1 MTRACFHCHQPV
13 PEGLN
18 LHVDIM
24 GQSQPMCCYGCQAVA
39 QTIVEQDLE
48 SFYKFRQTENNNILP
63 LVPDELQKD
72 DLSIYDEPEVQ
83 AEFSFSSAN
92 GQEAWLAIEG
102 MTCAACAW
110 LIEKHLQQQPGIQ
123 KVFVNSSTD
132 RLRVTWNKEKLL
144 LSTILNEIE
153 NIGYRARPFKEGEL
167 EEQFQKRRK
176 GLIRRLGVAGI
187 ASMQTM
193 MVAFGLYYDDIDST
207 TRLYF
212 WWVSLLFSAPVFVYS
227 CQPFYA
233 NAIKA
238 LRTRTLNMDVPV
250 SIAIIFAFFASMY
263 ATITNQGEVY
273 FECVT
278 MFAFF
283 LLTGRYLEL
292 LAKHKAI
299 TDAANLMKLTPS
311 FAEVWHEEQWQTK
324 PVHQLSAGD
333 KVRVKPGSVI
343 PIDGEIETQK
353 VYVNEAQLTGE
364 SHPIPKAKGE
374 NVYAGSLN
382 LDTPLQLIVTKP
394 YQDSLLA
401 KIIQLQDD
409 ALALKPKAIDVADR
423 IGRNLVLGT
432 LIIALI
438 TYITWLWVDADRAFW
453 ILLSVLVATCPCAL
467 ALASPTA
474 VSSAVS
480 RLNRLGVLLKNAD
493 ASTNVNAIKTICF
506 DKTGTLT
513 EGHFKITDSW
523 FAESEHQNKWLTLAC
538 ELESW
543 SEHPIS
549 KAFTA
554 RDSETYLQN
563 VENIPGKGLYAE
575 YQAKQILI
583 GSHAFLAQH
592 KIPMACTLP
601 SANVY
606 MAYNGELVAAWRVD
620 DQLRNDAKSTISA
633 LSQQGYHCVM
643 LTGDNDGR
651 AQEIAD
657 KVGIKEVHAGLTPQD
672 KLSKLQE
679 MQRSTPV
686 LMVGDGINDGPVLAG
701 ANVSVTFSAG
711 SELAQA
717 SSDVVILNQKLSS
730 LVYFIQ
736 YSKRLARVIFQNFIW
751 AFGYNGIILPLAAF
765 GFVDPLIAML
775 GMSASS
781 LIVITNSLRLIRK

>member
-1 MTRACFHCHQPV
+1 MSTPCFHCHQPV
-13 PEGLN
+13 PDGLN
-18 LHVDIM
+18 LHVEIM
-24 GQSQPMCCYGCQAVA
+24 GQRQPMCCYGCQAVA

-48 SFYKFRQTENNNILP
+48 SFYKFRQTENNSILP

-72 DLSIYDEPEVQ
+72 DLSIYDEPEIQ
-83 AEFSFSSAN
+83 AEFSFNSDE
-92 GQEAWLAIEG
+92 GKEAWLAVEG

-110 LIEKHLQQQPGIQ
+110 LIEKHLQQLTGIK

-132 RLRVTWNKEKLL
+132 RLRVTWDTEQLQ
-144 LSTILNEIE
+144 LSKILNEIE
-153 NIGYRARPFKEGEL
+153 NVGYRARPFKEGEL
-167 EEQFQKRRK
+167 EEQFQRRRK

-238 LRTRTLNMDVPV
+238 LRTKTLNMDVPV
-250 SIAIIFAFFASMY
+250 SIAIIFAFVASMY
-263 ATITNQGEVY
+263 ATVTDQGEVY

-292 LAKHKAI
+292 LAKQKAI

-311 FAEVWHEEQWQTK
+311 FAEVWRHERWQSM
-324 PVHQLSAGD
+324 PVHQVNVGD
-333 KVRVKPGSVI
+333 RVRVKPGTVI
-343 PIDGEIETQK
+343 PIDGDTDVQAA
-353 VYVNEAQLTGE
+353 YVNEAQLTGE
-364 SHPIPKAKGE
+364 SQPIPKTEGQP
-374 NVYAGSLN
+374 VYAGSIN

-401 KIIQLQDD
+401 KIIKLQDD
-409 ALALKPKAIDVADR
+409 ALALKPKSIDVADR

-432 LIIALI
+432 LIIALF
-438 TYITWLWVDADRAFW
+438 TYLAWLWIDPTRAFW
-453 ILLSVLVATCPCAL
+453 IVLSVLVATCPCAL

-480 RLNRLGVLLKNAD
+480 RLNRLGVLLKNAE
-493 ASTNVNAIKTICF
+493 ASGNVNAIRTICF

-513 EGHFKITDSW
+513 EGQFKITESWYADSAQKEQW
-523 FAESEHQNKWLTLAC
+523 FQLAC

-543 SEHPIS
+543 SEHPIA
-549 KAFTA
+549 KAFYSKVNSKSLA
-554 RDSETYLQN
+554 HI
-563 VENIPGKGLYAE
+563 ENIPGQGLWAQ
-575 YQAKQILI
+575 YQNKPII
-583 GSHAFLAQH
+583 MGSEGFLLQH
-592 KIPMACTLP
+592 NIPVGSVLEN
-601 SANVY
+601 ANVY
-606 MAYNGELVAAWRVD
+606 MAFEGEVIAAWRVD
-620 DQLRNDAKSTISA
+620 DELRIDAKTTIGT
-633 LSQQGYHCVM
+633 LTELGYHCVM
-643 LTGDNDGR
+643 LTGDNVNR
-651 AQEIAD
+651 AA
-657 KVGIKEVHAGLTPQD
+657 KVAEKLGMNEVHAELTPE
-672 KLSKLQE
+672 SKLTKLRS
-679 MQRSTPV
+679 MQDLGPV

-730 LVYFIQ
+730 LVHFLK
-736 YSKRLARVIFQNFIW
+736 YSKRLNRVIYQNFIW